1 MRITFLVNHDL
12 PALLALNHLLP
23 SLKQHNIIV
32 FFSLKNSSIKNNK
45 LAELAEFDSQQLS
58 DCWPLASFSDVGAKQ
73 LNQVNTVGFQQFC
86 ATKPDL
92 VVSIRYMTILKEAV
106 INTPRLGI
114 MNLHSGPLP
123 SYQGVMATFWGL
135 LNKESQIGT
144 TLHFIEDNE
153 VDTGSIILSATSKA
167 NYQRSYLWNVLNIYR
182 RGCDNIIEAVT
193 RLSAGERLMSKSQSG
208 TAHYYGFPS
217 ADIVRDCGFRLFHQ
231 SDNAAEFF
239 ESS

>member
-23 SLKQHNIIV
+23 SLKQHHISV
-32 FFSLKNSSIKNNK
+32 FFSLKHSSVKNNK

-58 DCWPLASFSDVGAKQ
+58 NCWPLASFSDVGAKQ

-106 INTPRLGI
+106 INTPKLGV

-135 LNKESQIGT
+135 LNKERQIGT
-144 TLHFIEDNE
+144 TLHFVEDKE
-153 VDTGSIILSATSKA
+153 VDTGSIILSASSNA

-182 RGCDNIIEAVT
+182 RGCDNIVKAIT
-193 RLSAGERLMSKSQSG
+193 RLSAGERLMSESQSG
-208 TAHYYGFPS
+208 TAHYYSFPS
-217 ADIVRDCGFRLFHQ
+217 ADVIKGCNFDLFHP
-231 SDNAAEFF
+231 SDNAAEFLK
-239 ESS
+239 SN